1 MDNSI
6 SVGPMPSENYSI
18 LILDLFRSNPGKT
31 YRSVDIRTWINS
43 QLIVLK
49 IQQIYPVEFEYTK
62 SGRIRWKNQLINSF
76 GRLTKVGCLYNHD
89 GMYEITSE
97 GLTALGTLNLAIYLE
112 GNTSSLRVVYK
123 LGDAFALSD
132 LSELPKKLIGS
143 SRYRELQV
151 NKSQFPPQLLNY
163 VGWPYIRK
171 QLGKSLD

>member
-1 MDNSI
+1 MDNAI
-6 SVGPMPSENYSI
+6 SVGPMPSEIYSV
-18 LILDLFRSNPGKT
+18 LILDLFRSNPGRT

-43 QLIVLK
+43 QFDVLK
-49 IQQIYPVEFEYTK
+49 IRELYPVEFKCTK
-62 SGRIRWKNQLINSF
+62 TGKISWKNQLINSF
-76 GRLTKVGCLYNHD
+76 SRLTRAGCLHNND

-143 SRYRELQV
+143 ARYRELQV

>member
-18 LILDLFRSNPGKT
+18 LILHLFRSNPGKT

-49 IQQIYPVEFEYTK
+49 IQHMYPVEFEYSK
-62 SGRIRWKNQLINSF
+62 SGKLRWKTRLSNSF
-76 GRLTKVGCLYNHD
+76 GRLTNSGCLHNHD
-89 GMYEITSE
+89 GMYAITSE
-97 GLTALGTLNLAIYLE
+97 GLTALGTLNLAIYVE

-123 LGDAFALSD
+123 LGEAFALSD
-132 LSELPKKLIGS
+132 LSELPRKLIGL
-143 SRYRELQV
+143 SRYRELRL
-151 NKSQFPPQLLNY
+151 NKSQCPPQLLNDA
-163 VGWPYIRK
+163 GWPYIRK